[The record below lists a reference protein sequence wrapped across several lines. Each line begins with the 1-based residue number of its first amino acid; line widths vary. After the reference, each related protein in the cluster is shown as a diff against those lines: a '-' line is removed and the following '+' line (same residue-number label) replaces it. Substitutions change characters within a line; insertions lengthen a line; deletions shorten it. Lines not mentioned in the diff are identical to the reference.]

1 MSEAIKIIAPSYKRS
16 KGVLTHKILPQTI
29 YAVHEFEAE
38 EYKAEGYDIL
48 IIPDSEKGNIARVRN
63 WLKRYYEK
71 IGKRFIILDDDIKQF
86 LYWEENVQTRL
97 SGDQLTE
104 HIEGMFDVAE
114 QWGVCMF
121 GVNPAS
127 DKGSYREYTPFG
139 TTSYISGSF
148 NGFLNSPYYFD
159 ERIPLKEDY
168 DMTIQICNGSR
179 SALRFN
185 QYSMNKD
192 DHGNIGGC
200 AKYRTTSREKE
211 QFDILQKKWGSK
223 IVRRDE
229 SSKQDYDINPIIKIP
244 IKGV

>member
-1 MSEAIKIIAPSYKRS
+1 MSEEIKIIAPSYNRS
-16 KGVLTHKILPQTI
+16 KGVLTHKILPQTV

-38 EYKAEGYDIL
+38 EYKAKGYEIL
-48 IIPDSEKGNIARVRN
+48 VIPDSEKGNIARVRN
-63 WLKRYYEK
+63 WLKRYYEE
-71 IGKRFIILDDDIKQF
+71 IGERFIILDDDIKQF
-86 LYWEENVQTRL
+86 LYWEENGQTRL

-104 HIEGMFDVAE
+104 HIEGMFDMAE

-159 ERIPLKEDY
+159 ERMPLKEDY

>member
-1 MSEAIKIIAPSYKRS
+1 MSEEIKIIAPSYNRS
-16 KGVLTHKILPQTI
+16 KGVLTHKILPQTV

-38 EYKAEGYDIL
+38 EYEAKGYEIL

-63 WLKRYYEK
+63 WLKRYYEE
-71 IGKRFIILDDDIKQF
+71 IGERFIILDDDIKQF
-86 LYWEENVQTRL
+86 LYWEENGQTRL

-104 HIEGMFDVAE
+104 HIEAMFDMAE

-159 ERIPLKEDY
+159 ERMPLKEDY
-168 DMTIQICNGSR
+168 DMTIQICNGRQIS
-179 SALRFN
+179 L
-185 QYSMNKD
+185 K
-192 DHGNIGGC
+192 
-200 AKYRTTSREKE
+200 
-211 QFDILQKKWGSK
+211 
-223 IVRRDE
+223 V
-229 SSKQDYDINPIIKIP
+229 
-244 IKGV
+244 